1 MKYIVKFQLP
11 ENNIRGIAIIS
22 TILMIVLDFITING
36 HVNAMFNYNKTPNI
50 KKSIVFKKQIVKED
64 PQHDT
69 EEYNDEFIVEDILSN
84 YSDDGF
90 AQDILDNL

>member
-11 ENNIRGIAIIS
+11 ENNIRGIAMIS

-36 HVNAMFNYNKTPNI
+36 HVNEMFNYNKT
-50 KKSIVFKKQIVKED
+50 SIVPKKQIVKET
-64 PQHDT
+64 PKNDT
-69 EEYNDEFIVEDILSN
+69 IEEYNDEFIVEDILSN

-90 AQDILDNL
+90 SQDVLDNL